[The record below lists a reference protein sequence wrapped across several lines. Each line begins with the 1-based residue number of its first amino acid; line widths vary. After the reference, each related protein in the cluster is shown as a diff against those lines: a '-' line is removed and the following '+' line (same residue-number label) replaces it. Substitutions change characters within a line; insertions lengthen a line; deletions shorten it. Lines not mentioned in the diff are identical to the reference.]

1 MENTYFAIVTDL
13 GTKKMFEALNEE
25 KKVSIAE
32 FAVGDGG
39 GTAYLPTKEMEELK
53 NEVWRGS
60 VKSCYVSEESENL
73 LITESVIPSDVGGF
87 TIREMGIY
95 DTEGTLIAI
104 CNTPETQKV
113 KIADGV
119 VHEMVLSM
127 EIALSNTDSV
137 ELIVD
142 PAVVTATKK
151 DVERLEKRLEKKI
164 EEEDNAT
171 YRQATGYT
179 DTKIAELINGAP
191 STLDTLG
198 EIAQAMQDNEN
209 VVEALEAAMG
219 NKAPQAEVDGHTSNS
234 TIHITAS
241 ERTNWNSHMLEK
253 ATANSFGHVKLS
265 DTFQNALADGDAANG
280 VGASQKALA
289 DAYSALNSNLAD
301 SLGGLTFGVDSDGN
315 PGYIKAGA
323 DTVTP
328 FKSGVSFV
336 WQVYGLSGSIN
347 LKNTGKVKLTI
358 LNFLANG
365 GVNVYGATSPTE
377 LYHNAYYNLH
387 LYGTFAINSGQV
399 NIEQVVDTPDI
410 NTYPYIVIYPVYA
423 TGWSNNSSINIC
435 EITT

>member
-1 MENTYFAIVTDL
+1 MQIPNMWL
-13 GTKKMFEALNEE
+13 GGY
-25 KKVSIAE
+25 I
-32 FAVGDGG
+32 
-39 GTAYLPTKEMEELK
+39 
-53 NEVWRGS
+53 
-60 VKSCYVSEESENL
+60 
-73 LITESVIPSDVGGF
+73 
-87 TIREMGIY
+87 
-95 DTEGTLIAI
+95 
-104 CNTPETQKV
+104 
-113 KIADGV
+113 
-119 VHEMVLSM
+119 
-127 EIALSNTDSV
+127 SN
-137 ELIVD
+137 
-142 PAVVTATKK
+142 
-151 DVERLEKRLEKKI
+151 
-164 EEEDNAT
+164 
-171 YRQATGYT
+171 Y
-179 DTKIAELINGAP
+179 
-191 STLDTLG
+191 
-198 EIAQAMQDNEN
+198 
-209 VVEALEAAMG
+209 
-219 NKAPQAEVDGHTSNS
+219 
-234 TIHITAS
+234 
-241 ERTNWNSHMLEK
+241 
-253 ATANSFGHVKLS
+253 
-265 DTFQNALADGDAANG
+265 
-280 VGASQKALA
+280 
-289 DAYSALNSNLAD
+289 ALNSNLAD